1 MRDFL
6 LLVKAVYSN
15 AFAGTRIKKGKTVV
29 RKRTLWPLFLTSLLM
44 AVVFAGEP
52 IFALFAWQS
61 MGVSEE
67 ALLSYLSAYLS
78 AFLCYAFFSCASNNV
93 SLFYAI
99 DDEPFLPLPIK
110 GGRLFLARFTL
121 SLAYAFLYSFL
132 PIVLT
137 MALGGYAC
145 LLPAWGIVLSVVM
158 AVFLVIGIDAL
169 AFVLVT
175 LVYSLFRIPKNRSA
189 TTILSLAFSFLS
201 FLFVLILSFAVIDG
215 ENADAISDEIQ
226 AVCSR
231 LSFLDWTV
239 FLPRKAMLMEDGLS
253 ILSFF
258 SVLALCFLCVSLGV
272 LAGNLFYRR
281 KLVETGKKK
290 KRKEDRNVRSEVEK
304 AFLFSYRHPFLMQVR
319 REFLNFRRH
328 SNVLVS
334 SLIGSVSMIVSM
346 AVVIPVVLSLG
357 EEGIPDNI
365 VFLLVFS
372 LVLVSLFQPYF
383 TFASI
388 SLEGKSMLLLK
399 TYPVKERDYLFS
411 KVVFGTSFSFL
422 VALIMMLTFSILK
435 GFGALEILFSILA
448 LFAYSLCAN
457 VVSLLFGI
465 RFAVFSFDNSLEI
478 LQRGWGP
485 KLVSLVMFFFPL
497 PFIGITALSSVFLP
511 SLLFLGPLVSFL
523 LLLLCAFLFYRLC
536 RKEFRKLLKK
546 DLLL

>member
-1 MRDFL
+1 MRDFF

-61 MGVSEE
+61 MGVSKE

-158 AVFLVIGIDAL
+158 AIFLVIGIDAL

-189 TTILSLAFSFLS
+189 TTILSLAFSLLS
-201 FLFVLILSFAVIDG
+201 FLFVLILSFSVIDG

-258 SVLALCFLCVSLGV
+258 SVLALCFLCVVSGV

-304 AFLFSYRHPFLMQVR
+304 AFLFSYRHPFLMQVK

-435 GFGALEILFSILA
+435 GFGVLEILFSILA

-457 VVSLLFGI
+457 FVSLLFGI

-497 PFIGITALSSVFLP
+497 PFIGITALFSVFLP
-511 SLLFLGPLVSFL
+511 SVLFLGPLVSFL

-536 RKEFRKLLKK
+536 RKEFRKLLEK

>member
-1 MRDFL
+1 MRDFF

-61 MGVSEE
+61 MGVSKE
-67 ALLSYLSAYLS
+67 ALLSYLSAHLS

-145 LLPAWGIVLSVVM
+145 LLPTWGIVLSVVM
-158 AVFLVIGIDAL
+158 AIFLVVGIDAL

-239 FLPRKAMLMEDGLS
+239 FLPRKAMLLEDGLS

-258 SVLALCFLCVSLGV
+258 SVLALCFLCVVSGV

-290 KRKEDRNVRSEVEK
+290 KRKEDRNVLSEVEK
-304 AFLFSYRHPFLMQVR
+304 AFLFSYRHPFLMQVK

-357 EEGIPDNI
+357 EEGIPENI

-372 LVLVSLFQPYF
+372 LVLVSLFHPSGREVD
-383 TFASI
+383 ASFEDVPR
-388 SLEGKSMLLLK
+388 EGKRLSFQQGRL
-399 TYPVKERDYLFS
+399 RD
-411 KVVFGTSFSFL
+411 VF
-422 VALIMMLTFSILK
+422 
-435 GFGALEILFSILA
+435 
-448 LFAYSLCAN
+448 
-457 VVSLLFGI
+457 
-465 RFAVFSFDNSLEI
+465 
-478 LQRGWGP
+478 
-485 KLVSLVMFFFPL
+485 
-497 PFIGITALSSVFLP
+497 FLP
-511 SLLFLGPLVSFL
+511 HRLDHDADLFHPE
-523 LLLLCAFLFYRLC
+523 RLW
-536 RKEFRKLLKK
+536 RAG
-546 DLLL
+546 DLLLHSCPFCLLPLRQCRQPSFRHPLCRLFLRQQPRDSSKRLGAEARLSCDVLLPSSLHRHHRFVFRLSSFRSLFGTAGVFPSSFALRLSFLSALQKRV